1 MSDHPLDLAA
11 IRDALSRAQGK
22 LYWRSL
28 EELAASERFQEFLQ
42 REFPRQAAVWDSG
55 LSRRR
60 FLQVMG
66 ASLALAGLSGCLSQP
81 VEKIV
86 PYVKAPEEVVPGQ
99 PLFFATAIA
108 LGGFAA
114 GVLVESHMGRPTKIE
129 GNPDHPASL
138 GAADALTQAAILSL
152 YDPDRSQTVTQGGQP
167 STWDA
172 FVAALGAEL
181 AKQAASGGAGL
192 RVLTETVTSPTLAA
206 QLQALLAAYPAARW
220 HQYEGVHRDN
230 AIEGAR
236 LAFGEP
242 VGVHYRLDQAD
253 VILSLD
259 ADFLNAGPGHVR
271 YAHDFAARRRVADG
285 ATAMNRLYVVE
296 STPGVTGA
304 IADHRWPVR
313 SSQVEGV
320 ARALAAQLGV
330 AGVPA
335 PAEEALPAD
344 WLAALARDLQAH
356 RGRSLVVAGDQQ
368 PPIVHALA
376 HALNDALGNVGRTVV
391 YTDPVEAA
399 PVNQTESLRELT
411 TAMNAGEVEL
421 LVIIG
426 GNPVYTAP
434 ADLAFA
440 DALGRVPFRVH
451 LGLYADETAALCDWH
466 IPQAHT
472 LETWGDVRAYDGTIT
487 IQQPLI
493 APLYSGKSAYE
504 LLSALLGDATQTSH
518 DIVRGHWEA
527 QRGGEGFNQ
536 FWQTA
541 LHDGVI
547 AGSALP
553 PRPVTLSAQWP
564 AATAAPEGLEVIF
577 RPDPTIWDGAFAN
590 NGWLQELPKPLTKL
604 TWDNVALVSP
614 ATAQRLKLSNEQV
627 IELAYRGRTLRA
639 PVWIQPGHA
648 DEAITLFLGYGRT
661 RAGHVGTGAGYNAYA
676 LRTADAPWFDGGL
689 AVRATGERYAL
700 AGTQHHFVMEG
711 RDLIR
716 AGTLAEFQAD
726 PEFIHHGRHKAEASL
741 YPPHPYPGY
750 AWGLSI
756 DLGACIG
763 CNACV
768 IACQAENN
776 IPVVG
781 KEQVARGR
789 EMHWIRIDHYFAGDL
804 DAPEIYH
811 QPVPCMHCED
821 APCEPVCPVAA
832 TVHSPEGL
840 NEMTY
845 NRCVGTRYCA
855 NNCPYKVRRFNFLQ
869 FTDYHTESLKLLN
882 NPDVTVRARGVME
895 KCTYC
900 VQRINA
906 VRIAAEQAGRTIADG
921 EIVTACQQTCPTQAI
936 VFGNINDPN
945 SRIAQRRA
953 SPLNYTLLEELNTRP
968 RTTYLARLRNP
979 NPEIEGEAHV

>member
-99 PLFFATAIA
+99 PLFFATAVA

-181 AKQAASGGAGL
+181 AKQAASRGAGL

-220 HQYEGVHRDN
+220 HQYEGVHRDH

-330 AGVPA
+330 AGVP
-335 PAEEALPAD
+335 PQP
-344 WLAALARDLQAH
+344 R
-356 RGRSLVVAGDQQ
+356 RRSLPTGWLLWRAICRPIAGG
-368 PPIVHALA
+368 AWWWRA
-376 HALNDALGNVGRTVV
+376 TSSRRSSTRWRTPS
-391 YTDPVEAA
+391 TTPWATSAA
-399 PVNQTESLRELT
+399 PSST
-411 TAMNAGEVEL
+411 
-421 LVIIG
+421 
-426 GNPVYTAP
+426 P
-434 ADLAFA
+434 
-440 DALGRVPFRVH
+440 
-451 LGLYADETAALCDWH
+451 
-466 IPQAHT
+466 
-472 LETWGDVRAYDGTIT
+472 
-487 IQQPLI
+487 
-493 APLYSGKSAYE
+493 
-504 LLSALLGDATQTSH
+504 
-518 DIVRGHWEA
+518 
-527 QRGGEGFNQ
+527 
-536 FWQTA
+536 
-541 LHDGVI
+541 
-547 AGSALP
+547 
-553 PRPVTLSAQWP
+553 
-564 AATAAPEGLEVIF
+564 
-577 RPDPTIWDGAFAN
+577 
-590 NGWLQELPKPLTKL
+590 
-604 TWDNVALVSP
+604 
-614 ATAQRLKLSNEQV
+614 
-627 IELAYRGRTLRA
+627 
-639 PVWIQPGHA
+639 
-648 DEAITLFLGYGRT
+648 
-661 RAGHVGTGAGYNAYA
+661 
-676 LRTADAPWFDGGL
+676 
-689 AVRATGERYAL
+689 
-700 AGTQHHFVMEG
+700 
-711 RDLIR
+711 IR
-716 AGTLAEFQAD
+716 
-726 PEFIHHGRHKAEASL
+726 S
-741 YPPHPYPGY
+741 
-750 AWGLSI
+750 
-756 DLGACIG
+756 
-763 CNACV
+763 
-768 IACQAENN
+768 
-776 IPVVG
+776 
-781 KEQVARGR
+781 
-789 EMHWIRIDHYFAGDL
+789 
-804 DAPEIYH
+804 
-811 QPVPCMHCED
+811 
-821 APCEPVCPVAA
+821 
-832 TVHSPEGL
+832 
-840 NEMTY
+840 
-845 NRCVGTRYCA
+845 
-855 NNCPYKVRRFNFLQ
+855 
-869 FTDYHTESLKLLN
+869 
-882 NPDVTVRARGVME
+882 
-895 KCTYC
+895 
-900 VQRINA
+900 
-906 VRIAAEQAGRTIADG
+906 
-921 EIVTACQQTCPTQAI
+921 
-936 VFGNINDPN
+936 
-945 SRIAQRRA
+945 
-953 SPLNYTLLEELNTRP
+953 RP
-968 RTTYLARLRNP
+968 RRSIRP
-979 NPEIEGEAHV
+979 NPCASWRRR